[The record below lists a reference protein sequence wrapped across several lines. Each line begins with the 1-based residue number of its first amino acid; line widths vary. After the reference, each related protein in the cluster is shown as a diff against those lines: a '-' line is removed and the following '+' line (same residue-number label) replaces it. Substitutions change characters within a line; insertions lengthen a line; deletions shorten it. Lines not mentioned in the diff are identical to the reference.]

1 MGISVRR
8 CALIGERSALMPM
21 LTSDPRSSFRAPSD
35 APSDAVNDWGRET
48 LRELSGRE
56 DSRKDWYARVKLQ
69 NLM

>member
-8 CALIGERSALMPM
+8 CALLGERSALMPM
-21 LTSDPRSSFRAPSD
+21 LTSGFPVLISRSVRRL
-35 APSDAVNDWGRET
+35 VCET
-48 LRELSGRE
+48 LRELSGRD